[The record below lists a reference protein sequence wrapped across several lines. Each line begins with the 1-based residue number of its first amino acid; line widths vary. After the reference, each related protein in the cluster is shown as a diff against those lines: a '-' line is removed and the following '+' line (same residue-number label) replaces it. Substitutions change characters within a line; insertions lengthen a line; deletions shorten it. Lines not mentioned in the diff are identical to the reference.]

1 MIVIKPSNYTE
12 ELTLIPRRLKV
23 RTCDVLLI
31 DELEATEYHYK
42 DVVVYCRNGFLSF
55 VLPYIFNHND
65 KYYSIDLKD
74 EEEYIYRG
82 KIWVTND
89 DDLQNF
95 DEEK

>member
-1 MIVIKPSNYTE
+1 MIVIKPSDYTV
-12 ELTLIPRRLKV
+12 ELTLIPRRINV
-23 RTCDVLLI
+23 TTCDVLLI
-31 DELEATEYHYK
+31 DELEATEYHYN
-42 DVVVYCRNGFLSF
+42 DVVVSYSNGFLSL
-55 VLPYIFNHND
+55 VLPYIFNSND

-82 KIWVTND
+82 KIWVTNA

>member
-31 DELEATEYHYK
+31 DELEATEHHYK
-42 DVVVYCRNGFLSF
+42 DVVVYCRSGFLSF
-55 VLPYIFNHND
+55 VLPYIFNLND

>member
-1 MIVIKPSNYTE
+1 MIVIKPSDYTE

-42 DVVVYCRNGFLSF
+42 DVVVYLRNGFLSF

-65 KYYSIDLKD
+65 KYYSIDLKH

>member
-1 MIVIKPSNYTE
+1 MIVIKPSENTE
-12 ELTLIPRRLKV
+12 ELTLIPRRLNV
-23 RTCDVLLI
+23 ETCDVLLI
-31 DELEATEYHYK
+31 DELEATEYYYE
-42 DVVVYCRNGFLSF
+42 DVVVYYSNGFLSF
-55 VLPYIFNHND
+55 VLPYIFNLSD